1 MHVTHKYL
9 FNNNTVYINQYFE
22 RSHLS
27 PACIQCSCMAT
38 SNRIIMSAKPTQ
50 RFKCRY
56 IRFPSLSLSTCLVS
70 ICSQHSVLVTG
81 DSRSNLCEYCLHIH
95 THLYTYVFVRLKK
108 SSIIMFIYVLKVAF
122 LHLCIYLCWCLRV
135 CDKLVSVHLAVNKLL
150 AFHILFTMCSEV
162 CTYKLTHAVTHLNVT
177 SR

>member
-95 THLYTYVFVRLKK
+95 THLYTYVFVRFKK
-108 SSIIMFIYVLKVAF
+108 IIDYCVYLRFESSVSSP
-122 LHLCIYLCWCLRV
+122 LHLFV
-135 CDKLVSVHLAVNKLL
+135 LVFKGVRQISECTLGGEQ
-150 AFHILFTMCSEV
+150 AFSFSHIIHHV
-162 CTYKLTHAVTHLNVT
+162 
-177 SR
+177 